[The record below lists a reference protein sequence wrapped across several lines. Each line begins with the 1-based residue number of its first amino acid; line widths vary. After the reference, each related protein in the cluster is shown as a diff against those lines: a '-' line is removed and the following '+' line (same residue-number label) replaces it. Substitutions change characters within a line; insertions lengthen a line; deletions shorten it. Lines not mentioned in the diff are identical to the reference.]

1 MFDIFVEMQ
10 TIFLVRLLSIHPV
23 QSVVNSIT
31 QLSGR
36 GFPRILHMEL
46 FLSQLYVF
54 WYSTI
59 DAESCNSTIC
69 KFEF

>member
-36 GFPRILHMEL
+36 GCPRIFHMKL
-46 FLSQLYVF
+46 FCRNFMFLWF
-54 WYSTI
+54 FKME
-59 DAESCNSTIC
+59 AGPCNVNN
-69 KFEF
+69 